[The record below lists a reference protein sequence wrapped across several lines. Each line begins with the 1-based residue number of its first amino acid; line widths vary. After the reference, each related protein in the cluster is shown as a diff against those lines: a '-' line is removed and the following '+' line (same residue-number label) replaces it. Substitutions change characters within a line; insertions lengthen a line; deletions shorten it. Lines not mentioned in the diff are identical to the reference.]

1 MLADRRSAADAEPP
15 TPPAR
20 RPARATT
27 LRVLK
32 FGGTSVGD
40 AARLER
46 VASLVESAVAEERV
60 VVVLSAMSGVTD
72 LLFGA
77 CDRAAAG
84 DPATPLAEYRERH
97 DAVVAGLDA
106 PLGEKGRALL
116 GARLAALDAE
126 LERSLSGIALLGDA
140 SPRVRAQVAALGE
153 RASVELMAALLE
165 ARGHAVERLDSR
177 RLLPC
182 EGGPLEARPRVDEA
196 RERLAPF
203 VASGAPLAVAPGFF
217 GGDAE
222 GRALLLGRGG
232 SDYSAALFAQALDA
246 RRLEIWTDV
255 AGICTADPR
264 VVPAARPVREAS
276 FEEAIELAHFGAK
289 VLHPKSVAPARA
301 AGIPV
306 RVASTLAPEDPGT
319 LVRPGGAAPER
330 IACGLTLLD
339 GVALLSLASNGST
352 SLTHLAARAFA
363 ALAERG
369 IEVILVSHGSS
380 ESALHLG
387 LKNGEADRA
396 ENALAEVFA
405 AEIATG
411 RVEPLARQ
419 SGLAVLSLVGDG
431 MRRRTGVSGRLFG
444 ALGAADVNVV
454 AIAQGASERSICAVV
469 ESAQGASALRAV
481 HARFFE
487 ATEVDPPARPATRD
501 VAPGPGA
508 EDGVGPRRAGATV
521 AAFAPASI
529 GNLAAG
535 FDLLGAAIEPVD
547 GEAWGDV
554 VLASI
559 SETSEI
565 AEVAEVAGADA
576 LRLSGP
582 YAARLPDDPAE
593 NVVTRAR
600 DAFAKRC
607 GGALPPLELELVKGL
622 PVASGLG
629 GSAASAVATVVA
641 LDHLLGTGLAEEELL
656 AAAAEAEGHSAG
668 AAHLD
673 NVAPILSGGVRLVAF
688 GEKVRELPWP
698 EALRFVLVV
707 PELEL
712 ATRAARAVLPAEVPL
727 PLAIAHSQNLAAL
740 VHALHAGDRELLGAT
755 LRDLLAEPHRAGLVR
770 GFAEAKAA
778 ALAAGALGCSL
789 SGAGPSLFAVAD
801 PRSPR
806 ASAPPRSPP
815 GATLASSPA
824 PASAR
829 AAPGARIVDP
839 RAFAPT
845 PTGGHEEASS

>member
-1 MLADRRSAADAEPP
+1 MLAERRAAADAEALS
-15 TPPAR
+15 PAGL
-20 RPARATT
+20 RPATPAT
-27 LRVLK
+27 LRVMK

-40 AARLER
+40 ATRIAR
-46 VASLVESAVAEERV
+46 VADLVATALAQERV
-60 VVVLSAMSGVTD
+60 VVVLSALAGVTD
-72 LLFGA
+72 LLVGA
-77 CDRAAAG
+77 CDRAVAG
-84 DPATPLAEYRERH
+84 DAQGPLAEFRARH
-97 DAVVAGLDA
+97 EAVAADLAPALGPEGEASLRDTLDGLA
-106 PLGEKGRALL
+106 S
-116 GARLAALDAE
+116 E
-126 LERSLSGIALLGDA
+126 LERSLSGIVLLGDA

-153 RASVELMAALLE
+153 RTSVELLAALLE
-165 ARGHAVERLDSR
+165 ARGLAPERLDSR

-182 EGGPLEARPRVDEA
+182 DGDPLEARPRIAEA

-203 VASGAPLAVAPGFF
+203 VASGAPLAIVSGFF

-232 SDYSAALFAQALDA
+232 SDYAAALFAQALGA
-246 RRLEIWTDV
+246 RLLEIWTDV
-255 AGICTADPR
+255 AGIYTADPR
-264 VVPAARPVREAS
+264 AVPTARPVREAS

-319 LVRPGGAAPER
+319 LVRPVGALRDR

-339 GVALLSLASNGST
+339 GVALLSLASNGSV
-352 SLTHLAARAFA
+352 SLTALAARAFA

-380 ESALHLG
+380 ESAIHLG

-396 ENALAEVFA
+396 ERALAEVFD
-405 AEIATG
+405 AELATG
-411 RVEPLARQ
+411 RVEPVARH

-431 MRRRTGVSGRLFG
+431 MRRRAGISGRLFA
-444 ALGAADVNVV
+444 ALGAAEVNVV

-469 ESAQGASALRAV
+469 ESSQGATALRAV

-487 ATEVDPPARPATRD
+487 HDGDGEAGRATRGGSGNGLAKARD
-501 VAPGPGA
+501 A
-508 EDGVGPRRAGATV
+508 EVSDMAEQSDAV

-547 GEAWGDV
+547 GEPWGDV
-554 VLASI
+554 V
-559 SETSEI
+559 
-565 AEVAEVAGADA
+565 VARRAGTDA
-576 LRLSGP
+576 LAVTGP
-582 YAARLPDDPAE
+582 HAARLPADPKE
-593 NVVTRAR
+593 NVVWRAR
-600 DAFAKRC
+600 EAFARRWRH
-607 GGALPPLELELVKGL
+607 ALPPLALELRKGL

-641 LDHLLGTGLAEEELL
+641 LDRLLGAHLDEAGLL
-656 AAAAEAEGHSAG
+656 AAAAEAEGAIAG

-673 NVAPILSGGVRLVAF
+673 NVAPILLGGVRLVAF
-688 GEKVRELPWP
+688 GERVRELPWP
-698 EALRFVLVV
+698 PTLRFVLVV

-740 VHALHAGDRELLGAT
+740 VHALHAGDRELLAAT
-755 LRDLLAEPHRAGLVR
+755 LRDLLAEPYRAGLVP
-770 GFAEAKAA
+770 GFSDAKRA

-789 SGAGPSLFAVAD
+789 SGAGPSLFAVAEPEAAESVGAAAVAAWRNAGVD
-801 PRSPR
+801 AR
-806 ASAPPRSPP
+806 ARVC
-815 GATLASSPA
+815 
-824 PASAR
+824 R
-829 AAPGARIVDP
+829 AAPGARIVDARSLLLSTDSP
-839 RAFAPT
+839 EGRR
-845 PTGGHEEASS
+845 